1 MATAATPSF
10 HASSCLEKVLEHR
23 FLAEVTSTLWRK
35 GITDFEVLQSQVDS
49 HGYDVV
55 IEALGVIRHIQL
67 KAMVHGGK
75 RQAVGVNQRLAAKP
89 SGCVIWM
96 VYDPATLELGPFYW
110 FGGAPGHS
118 LAELGDRVARHT
130 RGNSD
135 GLKAERPGHRLV
147 AKSRFAL
154 ASDAAALVQLL
165 FGPASAG
172 LRQPDRDAQVQLVL
186 RHLRAGPF
194 FDGPDWLADVR
205 DGNFSAIPA
214 HFDWESSCELAHLID
229 GYAML
234 AEANWGDP
242 FAYAEH
248 SLRAAARKGE
258 WLGGPAELWTSL
270 FLEHRRWRMAGTEP
284 HAEARELLDRLCGA
298 LRTLL
303 QSASVSDA

>member
-1 MATAATPSF
+1 MAIAATPSS

-23 FLAEVTSTLWRK
+23 FLAEVTSTLWRQ
-35 GITDFEVLQSQVDS
+35 GVTDFEVLQSQVDS

-89 SGCVIWM
+89 SGGVIWM
-96 VYDPATLELGPFYW
+96 VYDPATLALGPFYW
-110 FGGAPGHS
+110 FGGAPGHR
-118 LAELGDRVARHT
+118 LPELGNRVARHT
-130 RGNSD
+130 RGNAA
-135 GLKAERPGHRLV
+135 GLKAGRPRHRLI

-154 ASDAAALVQLL
+154 ASDAAALVELL

-172 LRQPDRDAQVQLVL
+172 LRKPDRDAQVQLVL
-186 RHLRAGPF
+186 RYLRAAPSVGGPN
-194 FDGPDWLADVR
+194 WLAQVR

-214 HFDWESSCELAHLID
+214 NFDWDSSCELAHLID
-229 GYAML
+229 GYAMV

-248 SLRAAARKGE
+248 SLRAAAREGE

-270 FLEHRRWRMAGTEP
+270 FLEHRRWRAAGIEP

-298 LRTLL
+298 LRASL
-303 QSASVSDA
+303 QSASVRHA